1 MWAVERLPQ
10 EIRQELA
17 KLTIYMTINYLA
29 QMNDMDFVRNGDY
42 IHYVRACVERSSLT
56 SPRAASIKLE
66 DEVNAKACFY
76 LGRAYWVMWELEN
89 AETLFRKAKTSSEIV
104 WGPSHPWTLWACN
117 NLGLISKEQNK
128 LTQAC
133 EYFEEA
139 IRGMITTFGH
149 GSKLVATARANLSES
164 KELQILDTW
173 DRPRTDI
180 NNVEESMLVEPE
192 TLLPKL
198 FSTSNSIHLAEGE
211 LTRSQE
217 SVRCPEN
224 SEIND
229 FETAARSSC
238 EQCNE
243 YLSDPSYQ
251 TIRGMLNWYE
261 ERRQGYWRLSATS
274 VHLYAASYILLSD
287 FSSAL
292 ALYKRAVPTYE
303 KVSSYQD
310 MMNGLTLRD
319 NLDLLSRIIDPPSS
333 GSNHGP
339 PYERF
344 YRDTLK
350 GSRRVGYDFDS
361 ALDELLSRSNF
372 TLSKTQLKHIYPHY
386 QSLGK

>member
-17 KLTIYMTINYLA
+17 KLTICMTINYLA
-29 QMNDMDFVRNGDY
+29 QMNDMDFVRKGDY

-56 SPRAASIKLE
+56 SPSAASIKLE

-89 AETLFRKAKTSSEIV
+89 AETLFTKAKTSSEIV
-104 WGPSHPWTLWACN
+104 WGSSHPWTLWTCN

-139 IRGMITTFGH
+139 IRGMITTFGQ
-149 GSKLVATARANLSES
+149 GSDDVATARANLSES
-164 KELQILDTW
+164 KELQIRATW
-173 DRPRTDI
+173 VRRRTDI
-180 NNVEESMLVEPE
+180 NNVEISRLVGPG
-192 TLLPKL
+192 TLLPKS
-198 FSTSNSIHLAEGE
+198 FSTTNSIHLAEGE
-211 LTRSQE
+211 LTRSRE
-217 SVRCPEN
+217 SVGCPGN
-224 SEIND
+224 SGIND
-229 FETAARSSC
+229 FETAACSSC

-243 YLSDPSYQ
+243 YLSDPFYQ
-251 TIRGMLNWYE
+251 TIRGMLNWFE
-261 ERRQGYWRLSATS
+261 ERRQGYGWLSATT

-303 KVSSYQD
+303 KVSRPQD
-310 MMNGLTLRD
+310 RENRSTLRD
-319 NLDLLSRIIDPPSS
+319 NLHLLSRIIEPPPSS
-333 GSNHGP
+333 SNHGNP
-339 PYERF
+339 HERF
-344 YRDTLK
+344 YRDISK
-350 GSRRVGYDFDS
+350 GSQRVSNDFDS
-361 ALDELLSRSNF
+361 ALDKLLR
-372 TLSKTQLKHIYPHY
+372 LSHIALCKAELKHTYPHY